1 MISILIPT
9 YNQDISRLVAD
20 LQQQAQESYVDYE
33 IIVMEDGSDKW
44 IEQNKTIAKFAC
56 CKHIVLNQNIGRSAV
71 RNKLADEAKYEHLL
85 FMDCDAEVSSIHFI
99 EKYLTFCKE
108 DCVVIGG
115 TAYDP
120 KENSPEYSLRL
131 KYGRKREA
139 RTALERNKNN
149 FATFNFL
156 ISKSIFKQ
164 VRFDESIRGYG
175 HEDMLFGHQIHQLG
189 YEFIQIENPLI
200 HKGLDDNPTF
210 IKKTEEGTRNLF
222 LLYQTG
228 RYPYLAQESKLLSTF
243 LRLKK
248 YNLIRLFAFKFNLTK
263 NILRWLLSRKSPLLQ
278 LYDLY
283 KLLFI
288 CKISL
293 KNDKMSAI

>member
-1 MISILIPT
+1 MRRKIFVIFFL
-9 YNQDISRLVAD
+9 
-20 LQQQAQESYVDYE
+20 
-33 IIVMEDGSDKW
+33 MG
-44 IEQNKTIAKFAC
+44 KTLFS
-56 CKHIVLNQNIGRSAV
+56 QSF
-71 RNKLADEAKYEHLL
+71 DE
-85 FMDCDAEVSSIHFI
+85 
-99 EKYLTFCKE
+99 
-108 DCVVIGG
+108 
-115 TAYDP
+115 
-120 KENSPEYSLRL
+120 
-131 KYGRKREA
+131 
-139 RTALERNKNN
+139 
-149 FATFNFL
+149 NFL
-156 ISKSIFKQ
+156 SPKYQRNNI
-164 VRFDESIRGYG
+164 
-175 HEDMLFGHQIHQLG
+175 
-189 YEFIQIENPLI
+189 
-200 HKGLDDNPTF
+200 
-210 IKKTEEGTRNLF
+210 IKKTEESTRNLF

>member
-9 YNQDISRLVAD
+9 YNYNITSLAAV
-20 LQQQAQESYVDYE
+20 LHKQALESYVDFE
-33 IIVMEDGSDKW
+33 IIVMEDGSTLNV
-44 IEQNKTIAKFAC
+44 EANKTIENLEF
-56 CKHIVLNQNIGRSAV
+56 CKHISLEENIGRSAI
-71 RNKLADEAKYEHLL
+71 RNKLADDAQYEHLL
-85 FMDCDAEVSSIHFI
+85 FIDCDAEVCSLHFV

-108 DCVVIGG
+108 QCIVIGG

-120 KENSPEYSLRL
+120 NENNPAYSLRL

-139 RTALERNKNN
+139 RSAVERNKNN

-156 ISKSIFKQ
+156 ISKSIFNQ
-164 VRFDESIRGYG
+164 VRFNESIRGYG
-175 HEDMLFGHQIHQLG
+175 HEDMLFGHQVHQLG

-200 HKGLDDNPTF
+200 HKGLDDNRTF
-210 IKKTEEGTRNLF
+210 IRKTEEGVRNLF

-228 RYPYLAQESKLLSTF
+228 IYPHIKEESSLLSAYLLIKKMGLIQIFALKFDIIQQIHRWF
-243 LRLKK
+243 LCK
-248 YNLIRLFAFKFNLTK
+248 
-263 NILRWLLSRKSPLLQ
+263 KSPSLL

-293 KNDKMSAI
+293 TK